1 MTDKI
6 NNQKSLSDIIS
17 ENNIPLD
24 FLKSS
29 LGNKDYH
36 NIEFNYNNLFWRFNS
51 LDKFQF
57 DNFFHL
63 LQKTEDEL
71 LVGSFGDT
79 IKKLK
84 MFLKQYN
91 CSIGMFQGFSMA
103 GFHYLINQKTR
114 LEDLTTE
121 EKTLSLVLIQCLVK
135 KYGNDMELG
144 REIRKIFNEL
154 KS

>member
-17 ENNIPLD
+17 ENNISLD

-29 LGNKDYH
+29 LGNEDYH
-36 NIEFNYNNLFWRFNS
+36 NTEFNYNNLFWRFNS
-51 LDKFQF
+51 LDKFAF

-71 LVGSFGDT
+71 SIGSFGDT

-84 MFLKQYN
+84 IFLKKYN
-91 CSIGMFQGFSMA
+91 CSIGMLKDFTNTSFLA
-103 GFHYLINQKTR
+103 LTKQKIK

-121 EKTLSLVLIQCLVK
+121 EKTLSLVAIKCLVNQ
-135 KYGNDMELG
+135 YGNDMELG
-144 REIRKIFNEL
+144 REIRKTFNQL
-154 KS
+154 KP